1 MCNIPVR
8 QRHQM
13 VQPRRWGESENRMR
27 KDEFRAVE
35 QCKIL
40 CGDKLLQLR
49 VFSDGK
55 LHTYDVLALKAT
67 TWRTLA
73 TSLAGAGLSLA
84 DAMHQAEERARLECG
99 VSVLTFRWRPT
110 DKPPKPGGRNRS
122 WVS

>member
-1 MCNIPVR
+1 
-8 QRHQM
+8 
-13 VQPRRWGESENRMR
+13 MR
-27 KDEFRAVE
+27 KGEFRAVE

-73 TSLAGAGLSLA
+73 TSLADAGLSLA
-84 DAMHQAEERARLECG
+84 DAMHQAEERVRLECG
-99 VSVLTFRWRPT
+99 VSMLTFRWHPT
-110 DKPPKPGGRNRS
+110 DKRPKAGRRNRT